1 MVSLIVFS
9 TSPIVSPLSDCKKL
23 ISTISNVIQVRHIV
37 HLGGNPEMEVAEQIL
52 QSIVAL
58 SGIMD
63 NLFNEICTMVS
74 QQLGEVKAN
83 VCMVQ

>member
-1 MVSLIVFS
+1 
-9 TSPIVSPLSDCKKL
+9 
-23 ISTISNVIQVRHIV
+23 
-37 HLGGNPEMEVAEQIL
+37 MEVAEQIL